1 MTYTESSNEQGS
13 PEWFAE
19 RRGIP
24 TASEAKRYVTA
35 TGKYSE
41 SQGRDSYIAEL
52 IAAKLG
58 WHPTFEG
65 NEDTSRGHYLEDEA
79 RRWLQLRTGVKVRTA
94 GFCLHESGRYG
105 ASPDGFTAQGNPV
118 EIKSPA
124 LHTFIKW
131 RMTGGVPKD
140 HLVQCHMHMAVTGAD
155 KCVFVAYA
163 DSEHLDNFY
172 ELVER
177 DAFTEKVIEATNQFC
192 DDLESWQRNLT
203 GDEYGVIW
211 G

>member
-1 MTYTESSNEQGS
+1 MIYTESTNPQGS

-24 TASEAKRYVTA
+24 TASEFKRFITS

-41 SQGRDSYIAEL
+41 SQGKDSYIAEL
-52 IAAKLG
+52 IAAKCG
-58 WHPTFEG
+58 WIPTFDG
-65 NEDTSRGHYLEDEA
+65 NEETQRGHRLEDEA
-79 RRWLQLRTGVKVRTA
+79 RRWLQLRTGAKVRTA
-94 GFCLHESGRYG
+94 GFCLHKSGKYG
-105 ASPDGFTAQGNPV
+105 ASPDGFTEQGNPV

-131 RMTGGVPKD
+131 RMAGGVPKD
-140 HLVQCHMHMAVTGAD
+140 HIVQCHAHMAVTGAD

-163 DSEHLDNFY
+163 DSEYIDNFY
-172 ELVER
+172 EVIER
-177 DAFTEKVIEATNQFC
+177 DEFTDKVTEAVQTFC
-192 DDLESWQRNLT
+192 EELEQWQRKLT
-203 GDEYGVIW
+203 GDEYDAIW

>member
-1 MTYTESSNEQGS
+1 MIYVESKNEQGT

-24 TASEAKRYVTA
+24 TASEAKRFVTT

-41 SQGRDSYIAEL
+41 SQGKDSYIAEL

-58 WHPTFEG
+58 WQPSFEG
-65 NEDTSRGHYLEDEA
+65 NDDTHRGHYMEDEA
-79 RRWLQLRTGVKVRTA
+79 RRWLQLRTGVKVRKA
-94 GFCLHESGRYG
+94 GFCKSTLGPYG
-105 ASPDGFTAQGNPV
+105 ASPDGFTGKETPV

-131 RMTGGVPKD
+131 QMKGGVPSD
-140 HLVQCHMHMAVTGAD
+140 HIVQCHYQMVVTGAD
-155 KCVFVAYA
+155 KCVFLAYA

-172 ELVER
+172 EVVER
-177 DAFTEKVIEATNQFC
+177 DEFTEKVAEANEKFC
-192 DDLESWQRNLT
+192 DELEGWQRKLT
-203 GDEYGVIW
+203 GDEYEAIFT
-211 G
+211 

>member
-1 MTYTESSNEQGS
+1 MIYTESSNEQGS

-24 TASEAKRYVTA
+24 TASEFKRFITA

-41 SQGRDSYIAEL
+41 SQGKDSYIAEL

-58 WHPTFEG
+58 WQPSFEG
-65 NEDTSRGHYLEDEA
+65 NDDTHRGHFMEDEA
-79 RRWLQLRTGVKVRTA
+79 RRWLQLRTGVKVRTS
-94 GFCLHESGRYG
+94 GFCLHESGKYG

-131 RMTGGVPKD
+131 RMAGGVPKD
-140 HLVQCHMHMAVTGAD
+140 HIVQCHAHMAVTGAD

-163 DSEHLDNFY
+163 DSEHIDNFY
-172 ELVER
+172 EVVER
-177 DAFTEKVIEATNQFC
+177 DEFTDKVTESVVKFC
-192 DDLESWQRNLT
+192 GQLEGWQRDLT
-203 GDEYGVIW
+203 GDEYDAIFT
-211 G
+211 